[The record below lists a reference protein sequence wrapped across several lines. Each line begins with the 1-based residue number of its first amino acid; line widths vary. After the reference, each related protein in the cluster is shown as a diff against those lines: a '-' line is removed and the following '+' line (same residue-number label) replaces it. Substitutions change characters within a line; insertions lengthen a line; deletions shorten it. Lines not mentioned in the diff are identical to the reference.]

1 MPKPQKVAKVQEL
14 SAKIKETKGV
24 VIVNYRGLN
33 VKEETELRKKLRE
46 AGAEY
51 VVLKNTLL
59 SLAAKDQGIEG
70 LDQYL
75 AGPTAVAF
83 GTNDPVAPAKI
94 IRDFIKQSK
103 KMEIKGGLLGT
114 EVINAAQ
121 VEALADLPSK
131 EQLLAMLVRALQ
143 GPIAGLVNCLQGNIR
158 NLVYVLEA
166 VRNQKESA

>member
-1 MPKPQKVAKVQEL
+1 MPKPQKVAKVQEI

-59 SLAAKDQGIEG
+59 SLAAKEQGIEG
-70 LDQYL
+70 LEQYL

-83 GTNDPVAPAKI
+83 GINDPVAPAKV
-94 IRDFIKQSK
+94 IRDFIKQNK

-114 EVINAAQ
+114 EVINPAQ

>member
-1 MPKPQKVAKVQEL
+1 MPKPQKVAKVQAL
-14 SAKIKETKGV
+14 SAKIKDTKGV
-24 VIVNYRGLN
+24 VIINYRGLN

-46 AGAEY
+46 AGVEY
-51 VVLKNTLL
+51 QVLKNTLL
-59 SLAAKDQGIEG
+59 SLAAKEQGIEG

-75 AGPTAVAF
+75 TGPTAVAF
-83 GTNDPVAPAKI
+83 GINDPVAPAKI

-114 EVINAAQ
+114 EVIDAAQ

-143 GPIAGLVNCLQGNIR
+143 SPITGLVNCLQGNIR

-166 VRNQKESA
+166 VRSQKESA